1 MKRVHCE
8 HSSKLLI
15 SHSVEASHKGLAQHE
30 GELMMRGHICSG
42 ELFILKNLLYCLS
55 VVVGEK
61 EQIAD

>member
-1 MKRVHCE
+1 M
-8 HSSKLLI
+8 
-15 SHSVEASHKGLAQHE
+15 EASHKGLAQHE